1 MCCRLPERMA
11 PLTVLALV
19 SLALSGQFV
28 IADVRAQ
35 VTVVATP
42 ATVSLCRSALAGH
55 KLLSFDCEGVN
66 LGRRG
71 EISLIQLATP
81 EECFLLDVQDAPRTA
96 DVVALAK
103 EILEDESVCKIV
115 HDCKADSDA
124 LYHLLG

>member
-1 MCCRLPERMA
+1 MT

-19 SLALSGQFV
+19 SLALSGQV
-28 IADVRAQ
+28 GAVADVRA

-42 ATVSLCRSALAGH
+42 ATVSLCRSALSGH
-55 KLLSFDCEGVN
+55 KLLALDCEGVN

-103 EILEDESVCKIV
+103 EILEDESVCKII

-124 LYHLLG
+124 LSHLLG